1 MNCQIEKDHYYDT
14 NYDNKE
20 RFFSYWHQINE
31 ILSLDAGEV
40 LEIGKGNGFVSNYL
54 LGRGKKL
61 FLLDIDKG
69 LIPDVVGTVREIP
82 FCSETFDVVA
92 CYEVLE
98 HLPYEFFCDV
108 LKELYRV
115 SKSYVILS
123 LPDRSGRAYKFH
135 IQIPMFGELKSLITI
150 PRLKPIEW
158 KFDGQHYWEIGTRG
172 YSIQKINL
180 QIKKSNFLIEK
191 NYRLFDF
198 PYHRFFLLKKH

>member
-1 MNCQIEKDHYYDT
+1 MKEDHYFDI

-31 ILSLDAGEV
+31 ILSLSAKEV

-54 LGRGKKL
+54 LGRGTKL
-61 FLLDIDKG
+61 FTLDIDKG

-82 FCSETFDVVA
+82 FCNEAFDIVA

-98 HLPYEFFCDV
+98 HLPYEYFFDA

-115 SKSYVILS
+115 SRSYVILS

-135 IQIPMFGELKSLITI
+135 FQIPKLGELKSLITI

-158 KFDGQHYWEIGTRG
+158 KFDGEHYWEIGTSG
-172 YSIQKINL
+172 YSIEKIIS
-180 QIKKSNFLIEK
+180 QIEKLNFLINK
-191 NYRLFDF
+191 NYRIYDF
-198 PYHRFFLLKKH
+198 PYHRIFLLEKY